1 MARTTAPGGE
11 EMEMVNEGTLAG
23 EDGKLE
29 TILAALRKSA
39 DKTRKYFIGTM
50 IFYLVLI
57 AVFAV
62 LVATVKDPKG
72 RGADIGILI
81 LVSLGY
87 LGMWISALRGLRGT
101 RITIVSFLNLFRF
114 PLVEQLEE
122 LEDADRWSSE
132 DERLQKAMELLE
144 HQAAAEEEHRAWPN
158 RMLSLSVITV
168 IDLLIWLVWDNWLMA
183 LINQGIAM
191 VVSQVHISMG
201 PKSSIEALAEL
212 EGED

>member
-1 MARTTAPGGE
+1 
-11 EMEMVNEGTLAG
+11 MVAEGTLTVEG
-23 EDGKLE
+23 GKLE

-39 DKTRKYFIGTM
+39 AKTRKYFIGTM
-50 IFYLVLI
+50 IFYIVLI

-62 LVATVKDPKG
+62 LVATVKDTKA
-72 RGADIGILI
+72 RGADLGILI

-101 RITIVSFLNLFRF
+101 KITVVSFFNLFRL

-122 LEDADRWSSE
+122 LEDAGRWSSE
-132 DERLQKAMELLE
+132 DERLVKAMELLE

-168 IDLLIWLVWDNWLMA
+168 IDLLIWLVWDNWVMA
-183 LINQGIAM
+183 LINQAIAM
-191 VVSQVHISMG
+191 VVSQVHINMG
-201 PKSSIEALAEL
+201 PKSAIEALAAL
-212 EGED
+212 KGED